1 MKLKGNCV
9 TGIIYSPGLSKASL
23 NGTVCVCLC
32 QAVIDLIT
40 DKTGIVACGVQ
51 RHHGIPCLVHG
62 SCYNFF
68 LCLSSS
74 WNSIACYHASC
85 KQERCSLFHV
95 EFHRSPPFFFCQRC
109 FFSDRF
115 CEANQSGKLPEP
127 ILCQRT
133 VRPCIKTL
141 IILRHYSLIFGSSAS
156 RMPSPRKLILN
167 TVIRSAS
174 PGGSQIHSFWES
186 TVMDCAS

>member
-9 TGIIYSPGLSKASL
+9 TGIVYSPGLSKASL

-32 QAVIDLIT
+32 QAVINLVT
-40 DKTGIVACGVQ
+40 DKTGVVACGVQ

-74 WNSIACYHASC
+74 RNSIACYHASC

-95 EFHRSPPFFFCQRC
+95 EFHRSPPFSFVRDV
-109 FFSDRF
+109 FSLTGFVKQISPGNSR
-115 CEANQSGKLPEP
+115 NQSYVNGLSG
-127 ILCQRT
+127 L
-133 VRPCIKTL
+133 
-141 IILRHYSLIFGSSAS
+141 AS
-156 RMPSPRKLILN
+156 RPS
-167 TVIRSAS
+167 
-174 PGGSQIHSFWES
+174 
-186 TVMDCAS
+186 